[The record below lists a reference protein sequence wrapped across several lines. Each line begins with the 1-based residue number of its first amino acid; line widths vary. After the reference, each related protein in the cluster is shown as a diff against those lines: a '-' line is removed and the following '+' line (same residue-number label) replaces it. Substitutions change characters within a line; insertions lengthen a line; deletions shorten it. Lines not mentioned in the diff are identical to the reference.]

1 MTRQEQQ
8 ELEKKALDQFI
19 SGKSLFGKDG
29 AFAPMLKS
37 FIEKA
42 LASEMECHLNDD
54 ERSKGNKRNGK
65 GKKTIKSGFGTF
77 AIETPQ
83 DRHSSF
89 EPTLVKK
96 RQSILADNLSDKIIG
111 LYGLGMSYRDIS
123 SHIKEL
129 YDTDISHTVLSQI
142 TDRVLPDVKAWQN
155 RPLESLYCIV
165 WLDAMHYKV
174 KVDGKIVHKALYNIL
189 GINTEGQKEILGIYL
204 SESEGANFWL
214 QVLTDLNNRGLKDI
228 LIACTDNLKGFTNA
242 ILSVFPKAEVQ
253 LCIVHQIRNS
263 LKYIASKDQKEFM
276 KDLKKVYRAT
286 NKDVAQDELDKLS
299 DKWQERYPVVIQSW
313 QNNWEHLSQYF
324 KYTAPIRKIIYTT
337 NAVEGYH
344 RQVRKVTKT
353 KGAFTNDMALL
364 KLVYLAKMNIQKKWT
379 SPLHNWSTTI
389 QQLYIIFEDR
399 IDLDIGRTQPIR
411 IADARSHSQNSR
423 KQVSTDLEMD
433 KRK

>member
-1 MTRQEQQ
+1 MTTKEQQ
-8 ELEKKALDQFI
+8 ELEKKALEQFI

-29 AFAPMLKS
+29 AFAPMLKN

-42 LASEMECHLNDD
+42 LESEMEAHLDD
-54 ERSKGNKRNGK
+54 QQRTKGNKRNGK
-65 GKKTIKSGFGTF
+65 GRKTIKSGFGSF
-77 AIETPQ
+77 DIETPQ
-83 DRHSSF
+83 DRQSSF
-89 EPTLVKK
+89 EPELVKK

-123 SHIKEL
+123 SHIKEM

-142 TDRVLPDVKAWQN
+142 TDRIIPDVKAWQN

-189 GINTEGQKEILGIYL
+189 GINKSGQKEILGIYL

-214 QVLTDLNNRGLKDI
+214 QVLTDLNNRGLEDI
-228 LIACTDNLKGFTNA
+228 LIACTDNLKGFTSA

-276 KDLKKVYRAT
+276 RDLKLVYRAT
-286 NKDVAQDELDKLS
+286 NKEIAEDELTKLE
-299 DKWQERYPVVIQSW
+299 DKWGAKYPVVIQSW

-364 KLVYLAKMNIQKKWT
+364 KLVYLATMNIQKKWT

-399 IDLDIGRTQPIR
+399 IDLDIGRTQPTR
-411 IADARSHSQNSR
+411 VADARSHSKISR
-423 KQVSTDLEMD
+423 KQVSNNFGMD
-433 KRK
+433 KK